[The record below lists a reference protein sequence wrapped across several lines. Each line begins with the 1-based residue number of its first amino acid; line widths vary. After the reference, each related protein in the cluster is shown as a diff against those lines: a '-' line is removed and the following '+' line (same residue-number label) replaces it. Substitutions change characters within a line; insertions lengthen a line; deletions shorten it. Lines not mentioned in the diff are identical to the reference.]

1 MVKVQRLFAKTNLKI
16 PVCLCDA
23 FTFRIACRNAQLPI
37 FEIEKSEVVGGMNH
51 VIVVTER
58 IVLFIV
64 CYADKMCSKERW
76 A

>member
-1 MVKVQRLFAKTNLKI
+1 MIGGMGGMR
-16 PVCLCDA
+16 D
-23 FTFRIACRNAQLPI
+23 
-37 FEIEKSEVVGGMNH
+37 KSVFVGGMNH

-58 IVLFIV
+58 IILFIV

>member
-1 MVKVQRLFAKTNLKI
+1 MSLTKGTLYLNFLKQVKSQ
-16 PVCLCDA
+16 
-23 FTFRIACRNAQLPI
+23 
-37 FEIEKSEVVGGMNH
+37 SEFVGGMNH

>member
-1 MVKVQRLFAKTNLKI
+1 M
-16 PVCLCDA
+16 
-23 FTFRIACRNAQLPI
+23 RIDKFQFVEL
-37 FEIEKSEVVGGMNH
+37 EKSEFVGGMNH

-76 A
+76 D

>member
-1 MVKVQRLFAKTNLKI
+1 
-16 PVCLCDA
+16 
-23 FTFRIACRNAQLPI
+23 
-37 FEIEKSEVVGGMNH
+37 MNH

>member
-1 MVKVQRLFAKTNLKI
+1 V
-16 PVCLCDA
+16 
-23 FTFRIACRNAQLPI
+23 RII
-37 FEIEKSEVVGGMNH
+37 IDGMGGMMDKSVFVGGMNH